1 MQGSSE
7 SERYRQAEWV
17 LNLSVNTDTVWVP
30 LTITGSLLRR
40 EEVIKEKVL
49 PCPCFKSEEKQ
60 RVFVF
65 EWTNINFSKE
75 VREETLF
82 THLTASNQKSN
93 SFNATL
99 CYLESTCHI
108 IFRKGFTSG
117 LPHSKPLVILRDAL
131 FCIS

>member
-65 EWTNINFSKE
+65 EWTNINSKE
-75 VREETLF
+75 VREQTLF

-99 CYLESTCHI
+99 CYLKSTCHI
-108 IFRKGFTSG
+108 IFRKGWFTTFQIFSDPRWHIV
-117 LPHSKPLVILRDAL
+117 LY
-131 FCIS
+131 